1 MDTNLLTALA
11 TILTPFLGYLA
22 HSGVQLLKTKTKNGN
37 LQMLLTWAD
46 QAVSMAE
53 ATSMQG
59 PDKKSEAIQLVSQ
72 RIAANKMTK
81 KFSQEQIAAVI
92 EQAVV
97 RLNAIGN
104 NK

>member
-11 TILTPFLGYLA
+11 YIFTPFLA
-22 HSGVQLLKTKTKNGN
+22 WTSHSAVQFLKTKTKNGN

-53 ATSMQG
+53 STSMQG
-59 PDKKSEAIQLVSQ
+59 PDKKSEAIQLVTQ

>member
-1 MDTNLLTALA
+1 
-11 TILTPFLGYLA
+11 
-22 HSGVQLLKTKTKNGN
+22 
-37 LQMLLTWAD
+37 MLLTWAD

-59 PDKKSEAIQLVSQ
+59 PDKKSEAIQLVTQ
-72 RIAANKMTK
+72 RISANKMTK